1 MLELIKRIQLDIM
14 LSLSSICAIIAFFI
28 VMTGMNTRKKKALF
42 LMEVGAAILLM
53 SARLTWIYNGQT
65 TKLAFWMSKIN
76 NFLDFFAVI
85 IVLFAFNLY
94 LKEMF
99 VEAEGLTTNLKRF
112 KINDILMA
120 LDSICIIISPFTGLY
135 YYLDENNTYHRGPAI
150 GVCFAMPLI
159 VLIIQISL
167 IVQFYKRL
175 SKSMRLSVLLFVFT
189 PFPATIAQ
197 FIFYGLETTNITIVA
212 MAVLLYIFDLA
223 DINKTAVMSLRAI
236 AANEAK
242 SAFLSNMSHE
252 IRTPINAVLGMN
264 EMILRESDDP
274 AILSYSEN
282 IKTAGSTLLGIIND
296 ILDFSKIE
304 AGKIEII
311 PVDYDLSSLIHDL
324 VNMIYTRT
332 DAKGLEL
339 KLDID
344 RTIPKL
350 LNGDEIRIKQV
361 ITNILTNAVKYTEKG
376 SVTFQLKW
384 EKSMTVDKDKVMLK
398 VAVIDT
404 GIGIKEE
411 DMEKLFSKFDR
422 IEEKR
427 NRKIEGTGLGMS
439 ITKSLLEMMGAELKV
454 ESEYGKGSTFYFLL
468 EQKVVAWDELGDYE
482 QSHREQLKNRGKYKE
497 KLKAPDARIL
507 VVDDNSLNL
516 AVFKSLVKQTLIQTD
531 TAESGDEGLELAAR
545 IKYDMIFLDHMMPGK
560 DGIETLK
567 ELKAHSGN
575 PNINVPVICLTA
587 NAISGAREQYISAG
601 FVDYLTKPVD
611 PDHLEDMLIK
621 YLPDEKIKKDT
632 GDEERGE
639 HKEVPVIA
647 NEGNLPGLPDEFKPL
662 AKQDKIDVSE
672 GIRNNGSPEAYMMI
686 LKMLYDSF
694 DDKLNEINGFY
705 EDENI
710 DDYTIKVHA
719 LKSSL
724 RVVGA
729 AAIGEE
735 AQSLENAG
743 KKDDIAFIK
752 EHHEGFVNN
761 VRSLK
766 EILTGVFE
774 PVDESDKAGAQIP
787 EEKPVVMKREADQY
801 LMDMVFA
808 ELKTAAENC
817 DEETIQGIIGEM
829 EDYSIPKAYATMWD
843 ELMIAVKSS
852 DYAKITEL

>member
-1 MLELIKRIQLDIM
+1 MLDLIMGLQLDIM

-28 VMTGMNTRKKKALF
+28 AMTGMNTRKKKALF
-42 LMEVGAAILLM
+42 MLETGATILLM
-53 SARLTWIYNGQT
+53 SARLTWIYNDQT
-65 TKLAFWMSKIN
+65 TRLAFWMSRIN

-99 VEAEGLTTNLKRF
+99 VEAEGLTPDLKRF
-112 KINDILMA
+112 KINDVLMA
-120 LDSICIIISPFTGLY
+120 LDTVCIIISPFTGLY

-150 GVCFAMPLI
+150 GVCFAVPLI
-159 VLIIQISL
+159 VLIIHISL
-167 IVQFYKRL
+167 IVQYYKRL
-175 SKSMRLSVLLFVFT
+175 SKNMRLSVLLFVFM
-189 PFPATIAQ
+189 PFPATIVQ
-197 FIFYGLETTNITIVA
+197 FMFYGLETSNITIVA

-223 DINKTAVMSLRAI
+223 DINKTADMSLRAI

-274 AILSYSEN
+274 SILTYSEN
-282 IKTAGSTLLGIIND
+282 IRTAGSTLLGLIND

-311 PVDYDLSSLIHDL
+311 PVDYDLSILIHDL

-376 SVTFQLKW
+376 SVTFRIKRDT
-384 EKSMTVDKDKVMLK
+384 SIPGDADRVMFR

-427 NRKIEGTGLGMS
+427 NRNIEGTGLGMS
-439 ITKSLLEMMGAELKV
+439 ITKSLLEMMGSELKV

-497 KLKAPDARIL
+497 RLKAPDARIL
-507 VVDDNSLNL
+507 VVDDNTMNL
-516 AVFKSLVKQTLIQTD
+516 AVFKSLVKQTLIQID
-531 TAESGDEGLELAAR
+531 TAESGDEGLELAAET
-545 IKYDMIFLDHMMPGK
+545 KYDMIFLDHMMPGK

-567 ELKAHSGN
+567 ELKACSGN

-587 NAISGAREQYISAG
+587 NAISGAREQYITAG
-601 FVDYLTKPVD
+601 FIDYLTKPID
-611 PDHLEDMLIK
+611 PDKLEEMLIK
-621 YLPDEKIKKDT
+621 YLPDEKINKGDNEEK
-632 GDEERGE
+632 GDEVVAPTLPSELKQLEGQN
-639 HKEVPVIA
+639 IIDI
-647 NEGNLPGLPDEFKPL
+647 NEG
-662 AKQDKIDVSE
+662 ID
-672 GIRNNGSPEAYMMI
+672 NNGSLEAYLMI
-686 LKMLYDSF
+686 LKMLYDLV
-694 DDKLNEINGFY
+694 DDKLDEINGFY
-705 EDENI
+705 EDEDI

-729 AAIGEE
+729 AAMGEE

-743 KKDDIAFIK
+743 KEGDIVFIK
-752 EHHEGFVNN
+752 EHHQDFVNN

-766 EILTGVFE
+766 EVLVGVFE
-774 PVDESDKAGAQIP
+774 PENAHGKTEGRAS
-787 EEKPVVMKREADQY
+787 EEEGVMKREADQD

-808 ELKTAAENC
+808 ELKSAAENY
-817 DEETIQGIIGEM
+817 DEDTIQGIIEEM
-829 EDYSIPKAYATMWD
+829 EDYSIPEAYVAIWE
-843 ELMIAVKSS
+843 ELMIAVKYF
-852 DYAKITEL
+852 DYAKISELL

>member
-1 MLELIKRIQLDIM
+1 MLDLIMGLQLDIM

-28 VMTGMNTRKKKALF
+28 AMTGMNTRKKKALF
-42 LMEVGAAILLM
+42 MLETGATILLM
-53 SARLTWIYNGQT
+53 SARLTWIYNDQT
-65 TKLAFWMSKIN
+65 TRLAFWMSRIN

-99 VEAEGLTTNLKRF
+99 VEAEGLTPDLKRF
-112 KINDILMA
+112 KINDVLMA
-120 LDSICIIISPFTGLY
+120 LDTVCIIISPFTGLY

-150 GVCFAMPLI
+150 GVCFAVPLI
-159 VLIIQISL
+159 VLIIHISL
-167 IVQFYKRL
+167 IVQYYKRL
-175 SKSMRLSVLLFVFT
+175 SKNMRLSVLLFVFM
-189 PFPATIAQ
+189 PFPATIVQ
-197 FIFYGLETTNITIVA
+197 FMFYGLETSNITIVA

-223 DINKTAVMSLRAI
+223 DINKTADMSLRAI

-274 AILSYSEN
+274 SILSYSEN
-282 IKTAGSTLLGIIND
+282 IRTAGSTLLGLIND

-311 PVDYDLSSLIHDL
+311 PVDYDLSILIHDL

-376 SVTFQLKW
+376 SVTFQLKRD
-384 EKSMTVDKDKVMLK
+384 KSIPGDTDRVMFR

-427 NRKIEGTGLGMS
+427 NRNIEGTGLGMS
-439 ITKSLLEMMGAELKV
+439 ITKSLLEMMGSELKV

-497 KLKAPDARIL
+497 RLKAPDARIL
-507 VVDDNSLNL
+507 VVDDNTMNL
-516 AVFKSLVKQTLIQTD
+516 AVFKSLVKQTLIQID
-531 TAESGDEGLELAAR
+531 TAESGDEGLELAAET
-545 IKYDMIFLDHMMPGK
+545 KYDMIFLDHMMPGK

-567 ELKAHSGN
+567 ELKACSGN

-587 NAISGAREQYISAG
+587 NAISGAREQYITAG
-601 FVDYLTKPVD
+601 FIDYLTKPID
-611 PDHLEDMLIK
+611 PDKLEEMLIK
-621 YLPDEKIKKDT
+621 YLPDEKINKGDNEEK
-632 GDEERGE
+632 GDEVVAPTLPSELKQLEGQN
-639 HKEVPVIA
+639 IIDI
-647 NEGNLPGLPDEFKPL
+647 NEG
-662 AKQDKIDVSE
+662 ID
-672 GIRNNGSPEAYMMI
+672 NNGSLEAYLMI
-686 LKMLYDSF
+686 LKMLYDLV
-694 DDKLNEINGFY
+694 DDKLDEINGFY
-705 EDENI
+705 EDEDI

-729 AAIGEE
+729 AAMGEE

-743 KKDDIAFIK
+743 KEGDIVFIK
-752 EHHEGFVNN
+752 EHHQDFVNN

-766 EILTGVFE
+766 EVLVGVFE
-774 PVDESDKAGAQIP
+774 PENAHGKTEGRAS
-787 EEKPVVMKREADQY
+787 EEEGVMKREADQD

-808 ELKTAAENC
+808 ELKSAAENY
-817 DEETIQGIIGEM
+817 DEDTIQGIIEEM
-829 EDYSIPKAYATMWD
+829 EDYSIPEAYVAIWE
-843 ELMIAVKSS
+843 ELMIAVKYF
-852 DYAKITEL
+852 DYAKISELL

>member
-1 MLELIKRIQLDIM
+1 MLDLIMGLQLDIM

-28 VMTGMNTRKKKALF
+28 AMTGMNTRKKKALF
-42 LMEVGAAILLM
+42 MLETGATILLM
-53 SARLTWIYNGQT
+53 SARLTWIYNDQT
-65 TKLAFWMSKIN
+65 TRLAFWMSRIN

-99 VEAEGLTTNLKRF
+99 VEAEGLTPDLKRF
-112 KINDILMA
+112 KINDVLMA
-120 LDSICIIISPFTGLY
+120 LDTVCIIISPFTGLY

-150 GVCFAMPLI
+150 GVCFAVPLI
-159 VLIIQISL
+159 VLIIHISL
-167 IVQFYKRL
+167 IVQYYKRL
-175 SKSMRLSVLLFVFT
+175 SKNMRLSVLLFVFM
-189 PFPATIAQ
+189 PFPATIVQ
-197 FIFYGLETTNITIVA
+197 FMFYGLETSNITIVA

-223 DINKTAVMSLRAI
+223 DINKTADMSLRAI

-274 AILSYSEN
+274 SILSYSEN
-282 IKTAGSTLLGIIND
+282 IRTAGSTLLGLIND

-311 PVDYDLSSLIHDL
+311 PVDYDLSILIHDL

-376 SVTFQLKW
+376 SVTFQLKRD
-384 EKSMTVDKDKVMLK
+384 KSIPGDTDRVMFR

-404 GIGIKEE
+404 GIGIKKE

-427 NRKIEGTGLGMS
+427 NRNIEGTGLGMS
-439 ITKSLLEMMGAELKV
+439 ITKSLLEMMGSELKV

-507 VVDDNSLNL
+507 VVDDNTMNL

-531 TAESGDEGLELAAR
+531 TAESGDEGLELVAET
-545 IKYDMIFLDHMMPGK
+545 KYDIIFLDHMMPGK

-567 ELKAHSGN
+567 ELKACSGN

-587 NAISGAREQYISAG
+587 NAISGAREQYITAG
-601 FVDYLTKPVD
+601 FIDYLTKPID
-611 PDHLEDMLIK
+611 PDKLEEMLIK
-621 YLPDEKIKKDT
+621 YLPDEKINKGDNEEK
-632 GDEERGE
+632 GDEVVAPTLPSELKQLEGQN
-639 HKEVPVIA
+639 IIDI
-647 NEGNLPGLPDEFKPL
+647 NEG
-662 AKQDKIDVSE
+662 ID
-672 GIRNNGSPEAYMMI
+672 NNGSLEAYLMI
-686 LKMLYDSF
+686 LKMLYDLV
-694 DDKLNEINGFY
+694 DDKLDEINGFY
-705 EDENI
+705 EDEDI

-729 AAIGEE
+729 AAMGEE

-743 KKDDIAFIK
+743 KEGDIVFIK
-752 EHHEGFVNN
+752 EHHQDFVNN

-766 EILTGVFE
+766 EVLVGVFE
-774 PVDESDKAGAQIP
+774 PENAHGKTEGRAS
-787 EEKPVVMKREADQY
+787 EEEGVMKREADQD

-808 ELKTAAENC
+808 ELKSAAENY
-817 DEETIQGIIGEM
+817 DEDTIQGIIEEM
-829 EDYSIPKAYATMWD
+829 EDYSIPEAYVAIWE
-843 ELMIAVKSS
+843 ELMIAVKYF
-852 DYAKITEL
+852 DYAKISELL